1 MDCRIPTLKIF
12 SDSNSYEFGNVIK
25 NGEECNQEVVS
36 AIHAVMY
43 IDWTCGFQMHFE
55 DTVRIAE

>member
-1 MDCRIPTLKIF
+1 MIEEGEKFLP
-12 SDSNSYEFGNVIK
+12 YGNVIK

-43 IDWTCGFQMHFE
+43 INWTCGFQMHFE